1 MKTYFKH
8 LLLFL
13 CLYFAHLDGKCQAP
27 INVNLVYDSISVCK
41 ENGFEAT
48 VIGTDTTRITI
59 HYSLDFNGNLIN
71 SCDDNSGANHQ
82 QVVLI
87 VDSSSF
93 AYSNV
98 IHDTINGTWT
108 ATFPFSGND
117 TCRLYY
123 KILIDCSVIPD
134 TSTATLE
141 LEQVWIDSLTSDT
154 LSLNNNPILSLPVY
168 KPYIL
173 AIIPAG
179 FKAAYLETIPLQFL
193 YKNTGNTEADV
204 IVNFLPDTNE
214 YCHQLPQDSLTYQIG
229 LSGSRVSFIAQD
241 DLAVLLDPGDTLI
254 ITQFVLNTS
263 CVICDTTTCDCN
275 RQVKMNW
282 KCNNILANSG
292 VFCDTCVNF
301 IESNYRIISADST
314 KLVSRRNLP
323 SDVNFYDNT
332 CLNDTNGVQWEY
344 VVLNEKGETLD
355 SVIIS
360 LEYNPDELISQLTL
374 IPNSSVSFTPYC
386 NQCTISEI
394 TVLRDS
400 ALCTNLVPDALK
412 SRQYIVRRF
421 MENDSIVFR
430 FRTMNCGENDTAL
443 INQAKFFNHWSFGAS
458 GRSICGNVSGDLT
471 PPKISLYSGSGDGN
485 LNQVIVHFPN
495 VTDMSIPP
503 GETFGDST
511 IFNIDCNEIVSSV
524 NDLQIFGYNTQQLT
538 AFNGWLSAKIHC
550 EQGLRVSEPEKDVY
564 FLNLFNGIPDT
575 IYPVYYH
582 DSVPDDQC
590 LKGDFYFY
598 FRLDTTM
605 YKTLNNGK
613 FMFELQACCGVPQN
627 PPFTDYNVVFHVL
640 PNGTDTCY
648 TLDFSDTTHLSFPGC
663 TGVNCST
670 AWIPL
675 SMTGSRIATHCPGC
689 AAPGIIVDNYKMRRK
704 TFGFQDS
711 DNDAI
716 ADAGFIPIVE
726 GNSWFTGYENLLDLN
741 QSSLGDI
748 IEDKLWAHFQPGDS
762 SSGGYTYVQM
772 YNLPTNIRL
781 PYLQLLRTIPAGI
794 DTMNL
799 QIQEFT
805 LYIDTLGTAGSCI
818 DCNEFQIPSQYKTML
833 AIHVSQA
840 GISNYVDID
849 APNNR
854 WLFTFEAP
862 PVANGNLGDSIIY
875 SDTSLPFTGFY
886 ESQRYRLKVTYS
898 ACGNFT
904 SSNNNVQEFN
914 ELIKRSEITN
924 KMWLCGRKI
933 TLASVDT
940 TKDMLNSVNLL
951 NQVGITIYPNNVPP
965 YSIMDT
971 AYSNSRL
978 FYCEIF
984 GGLHYFLS
992 QNAKYFSGISNLPG
1006 CNYQISAITRT
1017 ERGGYEQFQRS
1028 YPYEFRPPALTVDSL
1043 VFNVPTGMYIKQ
1055 ASIQHQCFVYDFG
1068 INAPR
1073 WKSTNFVPI
1082 QLSDTIGKVVVYNTQ
1097 LPQGV
1102 CLDDSSVFPV
1112 SVGDT
1117 NLYVTSG
1124 LNHREIYFTL
1134 APLTCADS
1142 GFVVNDTSLVAHFSN
1157 YQPTCTDSILCG
1169 ETFSIVRNA
1178 FPIAGIANNYHIP
1191 NLIVQTTVDTI
1202 DLFQNTFCIDLTYT
1216 NPTRIINGITVA
1228 EDAGFVYIQLPTNPA
1243 FTNWQLIQG
1252 VDTIQ
1257 PVNGVIHVDSSFANN
1272 AAVIYSLCAR
1282 VNSCDTLP
1290 TIEIKTGW
1298 NCEGFPIDALDTNTC
1313 GKFTFPVSF
1322 KQSTTALAN
1331 SGKSPQ
1337 NATIALCDTIFASAI
1352 FQNSGQGHL
1361 TPAYVELTGN
1371 NIGLELLGVWISNSC
1386 MLTASA
1392 PDSIQ
1397 LSYDSLTQTWPISTA
1412 DLLAINYNNY
1422 LSDSAISAGECI
1434 SINAHFRP
1442 GCDYQSSRN
1451 DLPDINLYTIS
1462 YCGDT
1467 ISSEASYSSAIVIS
1481 GNQCTNCFTVTKTAS
1496 QNPVPAGDTLTFN
1509 IIITGNN
1516 GSTQSVWVSEIYPS
1530 DFTVLNSSLPSG
1542 YVIPAQGSDT
1552 ITVTGYFN
1560 TVGPCDDPTH
1570 INTVV
1575 VSGNLYLDSASVC
1588 VEVSNPCI
1596 NDSTIIFRNDS
1607 SASNYG
1613 SAFVN
1618 RHIYIAGTFYVDQ
1631 DISFEGCI
1639 VEAAAGAS
1647 IQLLGSNQLNAFN
1660 TTFSGCDT
1668 MWQGMLIRDRG
1679 TISFESN
1686 VVLRDAQTGIDLG
1699 QNGNASINQ
1708 SIFENNVTGI
1718 YNPEVY
1724 PSIFGGSLLL
1734 NGVTFDMT
1742 SSGFRT
1748 SYQGQ
1753 PAHGVIPFAG
1763 VFLNDAYLDIGRDD
1777 HAINKFNNMNNG
1789 VRAFRSEI
1797 AVRNC
1802 SFSNIQLTSFYHTGG
1817 NENGSAISVQGD
1829 LEISGLPSGLK
1840 VFPVPGGINNV
1851 VSSRTGIYASY
1862 TAVGISGCKMDSMRF
1877 GIEVNQAT
1885 AGIFSTI
1892 IANTIKATDYGINL
1906 YDNNG
1911 GDQIVVE
1918 DNLININGS
1927 KIGIGIGAAEFV
1939 RTPTNTYSINNN
1951 TVQII
1956 NAGAGIQVSGVR
1968 NSLVSN
1974 NRITIDKGINSA
1986 PVTSGMNITAGGDNT
2001 ISCNSVVGKGYQLTM
2016 SDTLRYGY
2024 RIAQS
2029 NNNILQC
2036 NSSDSTG
2043 FSFRFEGAANLNTSF
2058 KGNHMGNAWCG
2069 LYLNSEANIGLQ
2081 PVLGLGALYHGNIWL
2096 DSMRYSSGFGA
2107 ASLNDFPP
2115 QNLQFSLFTTNSTNN
2130 YHNPLIP
2137 TDSTLG
2143 PFFVNDLGWFSP
2155 QFSGNSFN
2163 CIQSQT
2169 CNSAVAGGGDDEQFR
2184 QMVIQDSAVSTVFIP
2199 ESKLIAN
2206 QLVYADLLLEKDSLL
2221 PDYLQYVSEKG
2232 VESVGLLHVVNE
2244 NIYNNYSND
2253 SSFLVSN
2260 QLANEQ
2266 AQSVKDSIQLIDSLY
2281 FETLD
2286 SNLITIK
2293 NNLISD
2299 FYSIR
2304 TQLSSTLSSKQQSV
2318 NSTNGQI
2325 VQANIGIIGEQ
2336 APDNNEQYL
2345 NYLYLSYKQIG
2356 RSVLIN
2362 EYPNILSI
2370 AQQCPSA
2377 GGEAVF
2383 RARNIIRN
2391 VNDSIIYDDA
2401 GVCAQMGIYRKKQ
2414 NSINQDPVR
2423 SFVLIPNPAHH
2434 QTQLVFN
2441 QPPTSNYTIQII
2453 NNEGKVVENRLI
2465 NHHLSSLILNT
2476 ELLSNGLFTVNVIKT
2491 NGEFES
2497 EKLVIIK

>member
-1 MKTYFKH
+1 
-8 LLLFL
+8 
-13 CLYFAHLDGKCQAP
+13 
-27 INVNLVYDSISVCK
+27 
-41 ENGFEAT
+41 
-48 VIGTDTTRITI
+48 
-59 HYSLDFNGNLIN
+59 
-71 SCDDNSGANHQ
+71 
-82 QVVLI
+82 
-87 VDSSSF
+87 
-93 AYSNV
+93 
-98 IHDTINGTWT
+98 
-108 ATFPFSGND
+108 
-117 TCRLYY
+117 LYY

-193 YKNTGNTEADV
+193 YKNTGNTEAD
-204 IVNFLPDTNE
+204 IIFNFLPDTNE

-229 LSGSRVSFIAQD
+229 LSGIRVPFIAQN
-241 DLAVLLDPGDTLI
+241 DLTVLLDPGDTLI

-282 KCNNILANSG
+282 KCNNVLANSG

-301 IESNYRIISADST
+301 IESNYGIISADST

-412 SRQYIVRRF
+412 SRQFIIRRF

-613 FMFELQACCGVPQN
+613 FMFELQACCGVPKN

-1322 KQSTTALAN
+1322 KQGITALTN

-1361 TPAYVELTGN
+1361 TPAYVELAGN
-1371 NIGLELLGVWISNSC
+1371 NSGLELLGVWISNNC
-1386 MLTASA
+1386 MSPAPA

-1397 LSYDSLTQTWPISTA
+1397 LSFDSLTQTWPITTA

-1422 LSDSAISAGECI
+1422 LGDSAISAGECI
-1434 SINAHFRP
+1434 SVNAHFRP
-1442 GCDYQSSRN
+1442 GCDYEQALDS
-1451 DLPDINLYTIS
+1451 LPAITLHGIS

-1467 ISSEASYSSAIVIS
+1467 ISSEARYGFAIVIS
-1481 GNQCTNCFTVTKTAS
+1481 GNNCTNCFTVTKTAS

-1516 GSTQSVWVSEIYPS
+1516 GSDQPVWVTEIYPS
-1530 DFTVLNSSLPSG
+1530 DFDTINGLYPSV
-1542 YVIPAQGSDT
+1542 YWIPAQGSDT

-1560 TVGPCDDPTH
+1560 TIGPCDDPAH
-1570 INTVV
+1570 INTVIV
-1575 VSGNLYLDSASVC
+1575 YGNQYLDSASVC
-1588 VEVSNPCI
+1588 VEVSNPCLDGTEIALRNNSSVVADTLNGTYTNQRFFLEGTYTIDRDLELI
-1596 NDSTIIFRNDS
+1596 NCTIVANAGSIINVAPGINFRVTDTTM
-1607 SASNYG
+1607 
-1613 SAFVN
+1613 
-1618 RHIYIAGTFYVDQ
+1618 IAG
-1631 DISFEGCI
+1631 
-1639 VEAAAGAS
+1639 
-1647 IQLLGSNQLNAFN
+1647 
-1660 TTFSGCDT
+1660 CDS
-1668 MWQGMLIRDRG
+1668 MWQGIRLAEEAQMELSNFS
-1679 TISFESN
+1679 TIMDAEIGIEQADYSRLNIYNSEIINSVTSVRIIGSLGIGFAGAFSFELAKFGLVSSN
-1686 VVLRDAQTGIDLG
+1686 FKKDYIGQQQHGKIPYAGIDITDANLALG
-1699 QNGNASINQ
+1699 GGAGAPSLFYKMNK
-1708 SIFENNVTGI
+1708 GI
-1718 YNPEVY
+1718 C
-1724 PSIFGGSLLL
+1724 GL
-1734 NGVTFDMT
+1734 
-1742 SSGFRT
+1742 RT
-1748 SYQGQ
+1748 ELE
-1753 PAHGVIPFAG
+1753 IKNCK
-1763 VFLNDAYLDIGRDD
+1763 FLG
-1777 HAINKFNNMNNG
+1777 
-1789 VRAFRSEI
+1789 
-1797 AVRNC
+1797 
-1802 SFSNIQLTSFYHTGG
+1802 IQQDTAYHTASD
-1817 NENGSAISVQGD
+1817 GSA
-1829 LEISGLPSGLK
+1829 
-1840 VFPVPGGINNV
+1840 V
-1851 VSSRTGIYASY
+1851 VSLGDFNFGPSYLQLFPANYPDTTVIGSYRAVYNEYSNLIVQYCTFHDVRTGIEC
-1862 TAVGISGCKMDSMRF
+1862 TANKLRQYSLITDNIINARLYGINYYDNLGADYNQAALNDITISGMNTGVGISVR
-1877 GIEVNQAT
+1877 EAT
-1885 AGIFSTI
+1885 NSASG
-1892 IANTIKATDYGINL
+1892 NYK
-1906 YDNNG
+1906 
-1911 GDQIVVE
+1911 
-1918 DNLININGS
+1918 
-1927 KIGIGIGAAEFV
+1927 
-1939 RTPTNTYSINNN
+1939 INNN
-1951 TVQII
+1951 TMIRVVD
-1956 NAGAGIQVSGVR
+1956 GDAGIQLMNV
-1968 NSLVSN
+1968 NSPLVNCNIIELDRGSESSKATTGIALQGCRSAN
-1974 NRITIDKGINSA
+1974 VTQNAVTGYTRTNTSRIGIS
-1986 PVTSGMNITAGGDNT
+1986 NT
-2001 ISCNSVVGKGYQLTM
+2001 ISTDGLLSCNVV
-2016 SDTLRYGY
+2016 
-2024 RIAQS
+2024 
-2029 NNNILQC
+2029 
-2036 NSSDSTG
+2036 DSTG
-2043 FSFRFEGAANLNTSF
+2043 YGFFFGSNNLNTNF
-2058 KGNHMGNAWCG
+2058 RGNMMRSHLEGLHLNTTAIIDTQQHAGNRWM
-2069 LYLNSEANIGLQ
+2069 ANYAPWFGAVNMNWQ
-2081 PVLGLGALYHGNIWL
+2081 PINNL
-2096 DSMRYSSGFGA
+2096 YSSLFIVDP
-2107 ASLNDFPP
+2107 SLNTTYRPSFPVGSP
-2115 QNLQFSLFTTNSTNN
+2115 ANNS
-2130 YHNPLIP
+2130 
-2137 TDSTLG
+2137 
-2143 PFFVNDLGWFSP
+2143 GWFFP
-2155 QFSGNSFN
+2155 DSGATYACGNLP
-2163 CIQSQT
+2163 
-2169 CNSAVAGGGDDEQFR
+2169 
-2184 QMVIQDSAVSTVFIP
+2184 TVFNM
-2199 ESKLIAN
+2199 KAM
-2206 QLVYADLLLEKDSLL
+2206 EKPAL
-2221 PDYLQYVSEKG
+2221 PD
-2232 VESVGLLHVVNE
+2232 
-2244 NIYNNYSND
+2244 
-2253 SSFLVSN
+2253 F
-2260 QLANEQ
+2260 
-2266 AQSVKDSIQLIDSLY
+2266 
-2281 FETLD
+2281 
-2286 SNLITIK
+2286 
-2293 NNLISD
+2293 
-2299 FYSIR
+2299 
-2304 TQLSSTLSSKQQSV
+2304 
-2318 NSTNGQI
+2318 
-2325 VQANIGIIGEQ
+2325 
-2336 APDNNEQYL
+2336 
-2345 NYLYLSYKQIG
+2345 
-2356 RSVLIN
+2356 
-2362 EYPNILSI
+2362 
-2370 AQQCPSA
+2370 
-2377 GGEAVF
+2377 
-2383 RARNIIRN
+2383 
-2391 VNDSIIYDDA
+2391 
-2401 GVCAQMGIYRKKQ
+2401 
-2414 NSINQDPVR
+2414 
-2423 SFVLIPNPAHH
+2423 
-2434 QTQLVFN
+2434 
-2441 QPPTSNYTIQII
+2441 
-2453 NNEGKVVENRLI
+2453 
-2465 NHHLSSLILNT
+2465 
-2476 ELLSNGLFTVNVIKT
+2476 
-2491 NGEFES
+2491 
-2497 EKLVIIK
+2497 

>member
-1 MKTYFKH
+1 
-8 LLLFL
+8 
-13 CLYFAHLDGKCQAP
+13 
-27 INVNLVYDSISVCK
+27 
-41 ENGFEAT
+41 
-48 VIGTDTTRITI
+48 
-59 HYSLDFNGNLIN
+59 
-71 SCDDNSGANHQ
+71 
-82 QVVLI
+82 
-87 VDSSSF
+87 
-93 AYSNV
+93 
-98 IHDTINGTWT
+98 
-108 ATFPFSGND
+108 
-117 TCRLYY
+117 
-123 KILIDCSVIPD
+123 LIDCSVIPD

-193 YKNTGNTEADV
+193 YKNTGNTEAD
-204 IVNFLPDTNE
+204 IIFNFLPDTNE

-229 LSGSRVSFIAQD
+229 LSGIRVPFIAQN
-241 DLAVLLDPGDTLI
+241 DLTVLLDPGDTLI

-282 KCNNILANSG
+282 KCNNVLANSG

-301 IESNYRIISADST
+301 IESNYGIISADST

-412 SRQYIVRRF
+412 SRQFIVRRF

-524 NDLQIFGYNTQQLT
+524 NDLQVFGYNTQQLT

-613 FMFELQACCGVPQN
+613 FMFELQACCGVTDN

-640 PNGTDTCY
+640 PNGIDTCY
-648 TLDFSDTTHLSFPGC
+648 TLDFSDTTHLSFPSC
-663 TGVNCST
+663 TGVNCAT

-726 GNSWFTGYENLLDLN
+726 GTSWFTGYENLLELN

-805 LYIDTLGTAGSCI
+805 LYIDTLGTAGLCK

-840 GISNYVDID
+840 GIANYVDID

-875 SDTSLPFTGFY
+875 SDSSLPFTGFY

-904 SSNNNVQEFN
+904 SYNNNVPDFN
-914 ELIKRSEITN
+914 ELIKRSEINN

-933 TLASVDT
+933 TLNIVDGLTNMINDVEVLEDSGITLNINNTDT
-940 TKDMLNSVNLL
+940 TLTLMDSSY
-951 NQVGITIYPNNVPP
+951 TNN
-965 YSIMDT
+965 Y
-971 AYSNSRL
+971 L
-978 FYCEIF
+978 FYCETF

-992 QNAKYFSGISNLPG
+992 QDAKNFSGISNLPG
-1006 CNYQISAITRT
+1006 CEYQISAITRT
-1017 ERGGYEQFQRS
+1017 ERGGYEQYQRS

-1043 VFNVPTGMYIKQ
+1043 IFIVPTGMYIKQ
-1055 ASIQHQCFVYDFG
+1055 SFIQHQCFVYDFS
-1068 INAPR
+1068 IAAPK
-1073 WKSTNFVPI
+1073 WNSTNLIPVH
-1082 QLSDTIGKVVVYNTQ
+1082 LTDTVGIVTIYNTQ

-1102 CLDDSSVFPV
+1102 CLDDISMFPI
-1112 SVGDT
+1112 SPGDT
-1117 NLYVTSG
+1117 NLYITSG
-1124 LNHREIYFTL
+1124 LNNRAIYFTL

-1142 GFVVNDTSLVAHFSN
+1142 GFVVNDTSLVAYFSN

-1169 ETFSIVRNA
+1169 ETFSIGRNA
-1178 FPIAGIANNYHIP
+1178 FPISGVANNYHIP

-1216 NPTRIINGITVA
+1216 NPTRTINGISVA
-1228 EDAGFVYIQLPTNPA
+1228 EDAGFVYIQLPGNPA

-1272 AAVIYSLCAR
+1272 ATVTYSLCAR

-1322 KQSTTALAN
+1322 SKSNTALTN

-1337 NATIALCDTIFASAI
+1337 NATVALCDTIFASAI
-1352 FQNSGQGHL
+1352 FQNTGSGHL
-1361 TPAYVELTGN
+1361 KPAYVELTGN
-1371 NIGLELLGVWISNSC
+1371 SNGLELLGVWISNNC
-1386 MLTASA
+1386 MFPA
-1392 PDSIQ
+1392 PATDSIQ
-1397 LSYDSLTQTWPISTA
+1397 LSYDSLTQTWPITTA

-1434 SINAHFRP
+1434 SVNAHFRP
-1442 GCDYQSSRN
+1442 GCDYEQAQDS
-1451 DLPDINLYTIS
+1451 LPAITLHGIS

-1467 ISSEASYSSAIVIS
+1467 ISSEASYGFAIVIS
-1481 GNQCTNCFTVTKTAS
+1481 GNKCTNCFTVTKTAS
-1496 QNPVPAGDTLTFN
+1496 QNPVPAGDTL
-1509 IIITGNN
+1509 
-1516 GSTQSVWVSEIYPS
+1516 
-1530 DFTVLNSSLPSG
+1530 DVL
-1542 YVIPAQGSDT
+1542 
-1552 ITVTGYFN
+1552 
-1560 TVGPCDDPTH
+1560 H
-1570 INTVV
+1570 
-1575 VSGNLYLDSASVC
+1575 
-1588 VEVSNPCI
+1588 
-1596 NDSTIIFRNDS
+1596 
-1607 SASNYG
+1607 
-1613 SAFVN
+1613 
-1618 RHIYIAGTFYVDQ
+1618 
-1631 DISFEGCI
+1631 
-1639 VEAAAGAS
+1639 
-1647 IQLLGSNQLNAFN
+1647 
-1660 TTFSGCDT
+1660 
-1668 MWQGMLIRDRG
+1668 
-1679 TISFESN
+1679 
-1686 VVLRDAQTGIDLG
+1686 
-1699 QNGNASINQ
+1699 
-1708 SIFENNVTGI
+1708 
-1718 YNPEVY
+1718 
-1724 PSIFGGSLLL
+1724 
-1734 NGVTFDMT
+1734 
-1742 SSGFRT
+1742 
-1748 SYQGQ
+1748 
-1753 PAHGVIPFAG
+1753 
-1763 VFLNDAYLDIGRDD
+1763 
-1777 HAINKFNNMNNG
+1777 
-1789 VRAFRSEI
+1789 
-1797 AVRNC
+1797 
-1802 SFSNIQLTSFYHTGG
+1802 
-1817 NENGSAISVQGD
+1817 
-1829 LEISGLPSGLK
+1829 
-1840 VFPVPGGINNV
+1840 
-1851 VSSRTGIYASY
+1851 
-1862 TAVGISGCKMDSMRF
+1862 
-1877 GIEVNQAT
+1877 
-1885 AGIFSTI
+1885 
-1892 IANTIKATDYGINL
+1892 
-1906 YDNNG
+1906 
-1911 GDQIVVE
+1911 
-1918 DNLININGS
+1918 
-1927 KIGIGIGAAEFV
+1927 
-1939 RTPTNTYSINNN
+1939 
-1951 TVQII
+1951 
-1956 NAGAGIQVSGVR
+1956 
-1968 NSLVSN
+1968 
-1974 NRITIDKGINSA
+1974 
-1986 PVTSGMNITAGGDNT
+1986 
-2001 ISCNSVVGKGYQLTM
+2001 
-2016 SDTLRYGY
+2016 
-2024 RIAQS
+2024 
-2029 NNNILQC
+2029 
-2036 NSSDSTG
+2036 
-2043 FSFRFEGAANLNTSF
+2043 
-2058 KGNHMGNAWCG
+2058 
-2069 LYLNSEANIGLQ
+2069 
-2081 PVLGLGALYHGNIWL
+2081 
-2096 DSMRYSSGFGA
+2096 
-2107 ASLNDFPP
+2107 
-2115 QNLQFSLFTTNSTNN
+2115 NN
-2130 YHNPLIP
+2130 Y
-2137 TDSTLG
+2137 
-2143 PFFVNDLGWFSP
+2143 W
-2155 QFSGNSFN
+2155 
-2163 CIQSQT
+2163 
-2169 CNSAVAGGGDDEQFR
+2169 
-2184 QMVIQDSAVSTVFIP
+2184 
-2199 ESKLIAN
+2199 
-2206 QLVYADLLLEKDSLL
+2206 
-2221 PDYLQYVSEKG
+2221 
-2232 VESVGLLHVVNE
+2232 
-2244 NIYNNYSND
+2244 
-2253 SSFLVSN
+2253 
-2260 QLANEQ
+2260 
-2266 AQSVKDSIQLIDSLY
+2266 
-2281 FETLD
+2281 
-2286 SNLITIK
+2286 
-2293 NNLISD
+2293 
-2299 FYSIR
+2299 
-2304 TQLSSTLSSKQQSV
+2304 
-2318 NSTNGQI
+2318 
-2325 VQANIGIIGEQ
+2325 
-2336 APDNNEQYL
+2336 
-2345 NYLYLSYKQIG
+2345 
-2356 RSVLIN
+2356 
-2362 EYPNILSI
+2362 
-2370 AQQCPSA
+2370 
-2377 GGEAVF
+2377 
-2383 RARNIIRN
+2383 
-2391 VNDSIIYDDA
+2391 
-2401 GVCAQMGIYRKKQ
+2401 
-2414 NSINQDPVR
+2414 
-2423 SFVLIPNPAHH
+2423 
-2434 QTQLVFN
+2434 
-2441 QPPTSNYTIQII
+2441 
-2453 NNEGKVVENRLI
+2453 
-2465 NHHLSSLILNT
+2465 
-2476 ELLSNGLFTVNVIKT
+2476 
-2491 NGEFES
+2491 
-2497 EKLVIIK
+2497 